1 LAVIKFVFATRFFG
15 VVSMAK
21 AGYILQLIGM
31 LLVTICLV
39 SGMIQGDYNKT
50 NLVQFLAGAVFF
62 YGGGLIRSKE
72 A

>member
-1 LAVIKFVFATRFFG
+1 
-15 VVSMAK
+15 MAK